1 MAEPLTGQDATTRP
15 HRPETTSVSYPEA
28 GGPPGLGLTSE
39 KRLVVIGIPALGPR
53 RARAVA
59 GFAVAAIIAAPV
71 LAACGSSGS
80 NSSSSSSSSASGS
93 SQYSPASLSLSPA
106 EQATIL
112 KKAFLTDSI
121 TASSIDPV
129 ILQGLD
135 EAGRNYTAAQVATAW
150 ACQSQ
155 ATCKIG
161 NGSQT
166 LAYLDGSGG
175 NLWREITRAAI
186 TLEAEDYPN
195 IGTVMYLNAAG
206 SLQTMQADLKTLIA
220 RRVTGIVT
228 YDDFGAAMTAAF
240 QEAKAAGIPIV
251 AFGGT
256 PGPQA
261 VNAVVSQVQSSFCN
275 DGVQMA
281 QTTDTM
287 LGGHGNVAFFTGTPG
302 NPQGA
307 GWESC
312 AQSWFAKNA
321 PGIAVV
327 DKSNTGWSNSGT
339 VSATSALIATGKTI
353 DAILY
358 DYANQTVNIVQTY
371 QHAKVKVPDQVTWT
385 SDNQLL
391 QMWEQDQT
399 SSAPWKLAYSSSI
412 NFEGNIALA
421 ALMDHLAGK
430 SVASTLT
437 FPLPFVQAQAGEYD
451 ASQPADAPGPTL
463 MPDSLLT
470 KLLGG
475 A

>member
-1 MAEPLTGQDATTRP
+1 
-15 HRPETTSVSYPEA
+15 
-28 GGPPGLGLTSE
+28 
-39 KRLVVIGIPALGPR
+39 
-53 RARAVA
+53 
-59 GFAVAAIIAAPV
+59 VAAIIAAPV
-71 LAACGSSGS
+71 LSACGSSGS
-80 NSSSSSSSSASGS
+80 GSPASSSGGSSSSKYAPSPLNLTSAERG
-93 SQYSPASLSLSPA
+93 
-106 EQATIL
+106 TIL
-112 KKAFLTDSI
+112 QKAFLTNSVS
-121 TASSIDPV
+121 ASSVGPV
-129 ILQGLD
+129 ILQGLE
-135 EAGRNYTAAQVATAW
+135 EAGRGYTAAQVSKAW

-228 YDDFGAAMTAAF
+228 YDDFGPAMTAAF
-240 QEAKAAGIPIV
+240 QQAKAAGIPIV

-256 PGPQA
+256 PGSGA

-281 QTTDTM
+281 QTTDKM

-307 GWESC
+307 GWQSC
-312 AQSWFAKNA
+312 AASWFTKNA
-321 PGIAVV
+321 PGIKVV

-339 VSATSALIATGKTI
+339 VSATSALIATGKKI
-353 DAILY
+353 DAVLY

-371 QHAKVKVPDQVTWT
+371 QHAKQQVPDQVTWT
-385 SDNQLL
+385 TDNQLL
-391 QMWEQDQT
+391 QLWEQGQK
-399 SSAPWKLAYSSSI
+399 SSAPWKLADSSSI

-421 ALMDHLAGK
+421 AIMSHLAGK
-430 SVASTLT
+430 SVPSTLN
-437 FPLPFVQAQAGEYD
+437 FPLPFVEAQVGDYS
-451 ASQPADAPGPTL
+451 ASQPADGPGPTL
-463 MPDSLLT
+463 MPDSLLS
-470 KLLGG
+470 KLLSGS
-475 A
+475 